1 MMIFEREN
9 GENYKIKISSMDINL
24 IANKEKTLP
33 ENFINARGNDVTKA
47 FINYARPLI
56 LGEEKIKTKDGIPI
70 HLVLKR

>member
-1 MMIFEREN
+1 MMIFEREES
-9 GENYKIKISSMDINL
+9 ENYKIKISSMDINL

-56 LGEEKIKTKDGIPI
+56 LGEEKIKTKDGIPV

>member
-1 MMIFEREN
+1 MIFEREN

-33 ENFINARGNDVTKA
+33 ENFINERGNDVTKA

-56 LGEEKIKTKDGIPI
+56 LGEEKIKTKDGIPV

>member
-1 MMIFEREN
+1 
-9 GENYKIKISSMDINL
+9 MDINL

-56 LGEEKIKTKDGIPI
+56 LGEEKIKTKDGIPV

>member
-1 MMIFEREN
+1 MIFEREN

-56 LGEEKIKTKDGIPI
+56 LGEEKIKTKDGIPV

>member
-1 MMIFEREN
+1 M
-9 GENYKIKISSMDINL
+9 YIKL

-33 ENFINARGNDVTKA
+33 ENFINARGNDVTNA

-56 LGEEKIKTKDGIPI
+56 LGEEKIKTKDGIPV